1 MESCKIAIRLAPR
14 ARADEIVGE
23 RGGVLLV
30 RVTAAPEGGRANAAL
45 CRLLA
50 KRAGVGVRC
59 VSVVR
64 GAASRE
70 KIVCVDGISAEGLR
84 RALKLDTN
92 SG

>member
-1 MESCKIAIRLAPR
+1 MESCKIAVRLTPR

-30 RVTAAPEGGRANAAL
+30 RVTAVPEGGRANTAL

-50 KRAGVGVRC
+50 KRARVGVRR

-70 KIVCVDGISAEGLR
+70 KIVSVDGTSAEGLR
-84 RALKLDTN
+84 RALKLEIKN
-92 SG
+92 E